1 MIIEINKTST
11 GTQLININLKTFVRV
26 RKLEEKMV
34 FTILTENVIRDIS
47 VIFKTKKDLSNEYD
61 IVVKKILD
69 IKEEKDF

>member
-34 FTILTENVIRDIS
+34 FTILTENVLRDIS